1 MAVLE
6 YLTGNSLIAYPFK
19 DGGRLQA
26 VDNHTLGHNVL
37 LDALIIPKNRNYVRA
52 YLKATTNTSLSIA
65 LVDKDYNEIVE
76 VITTTGA
83 LTYQTITHTSSNSF
97 IKLVPGNGLAGIG
110 THSFVL
116 GKTEFATSAVL
127 AITPSVSSIKF
138 YNYIGSGDTLLD
150 LTLNGPTVITTD
162 NCIIKEGA
170 NLNFEV
176 AKNNT
181 GAEMYVVPKG
191 GTGLYDGCLGGGN
204 GGVINTINEAGPNTF
219 GNFNILTDECYNTI
233 PHIHGIELEHTCTPK
248 CNSGQLQAYGHYLNR
263 VKDGMIILGGRINQ
277 IETYLEQQI
286 NAYQDY
292 LEEQAEINA
301 AARPTL
307 HGKYLIS
314 SSTTEHFY
322 SVAVGIYNPMGSPL
336 DNITLTVNA
345 PAPLVYVNGTS
356 KIDNKEDFIPITPS
370 TRLGIAIV
378 NGVDVPCHD
387 SIIYN
392 FVLKIPATQ
401 SSAGPITVTLTC
413 PVTLHN
419 PGFPSTV
426 ENIQVVEVIGLV
438 VPPPVTTTTRTT
450 TTPITTTTTTPTTTT
465 TTTTTPTT
473 TTTTTTTTVQPLT
486 PNFVPNKTINI
497 NFGSNASGWLAVL
510 DPAATSYWNGF
521 IPPLIAPSPIEYSR
535 RPGAN
540 PLLYS
545 DNISSNVVITWKLIN
560 ATTYSTL
567 VLPDVTNEMYK
578 TCLSLLNSD
587 ESLKPKIEI
596 KISNLSDN
604 ATYDLVVFAHGSEQD
619 RNCKITI
626 EKSDVNLIVANPIP
640 LNHSPNPGFTTIDPS
655 LWKSS
660 NFTSTNLGT
669 VNQQFVRYT
678 SIVIPSGATPSI
690 KIIIESAET
699 TSRVAINGLQ
709 LKRTA

>member
-26 VDNHTLGHNVL
+26 VDNHKLGHNVL
-37 LDALIIPKNRNYVRA
+37 LDALIIPKNRIYVRA

-76 VITTTGA
+76 VINTTGA

-110 THSFVL
+110 SHSFVL

-127 AITPSVSSIKF
+127 AITPSVSRIEF
-138 YNYIGSGDTLLD
+138 YNYIGSGNTLYD
-150 LTLNGPTVITTD
+150 FTENGTNIITTD

-170 NLNFEV
+170 NLNFEL

-204 GGVINTINEAGPNTF
+204 GAVINTINHSGPNTF

-233 PHIHGIELEHTCTPK
+233 PHVHGIELDHTCTPK

-263 VKDGMIILGGRINQ
+263 VKDGMVILGGRVNQ

-336 DNITLTVNA
+336 DNITLTVSA
-345 PAPLVYVNGTS
+345 PAPLVYVNGTA

-419 PGFPSTV
+419 PGSPPIV
-426 ENIQVVEVIGLV
+426 ENIEVVEVIGLV

-450 TTPITTTTTTPTTTT
+450 TIPTTTTTTTPTTTT

-473 TTTTTTTTVQPLT
+473 TTTTTTTTALPLT
-486 PNFVPNKTINI
+486 PNFVFNKTINI
-497 NFGSNASGWLAVL
+497 NFGSADSGHPAVL
-510 DPAATSYWNGF
+510 DLTLPTSFWNSF
-521 IPPLIAPSPIEYSR
+521 IPPNILPSPIEYSR
-535 RPGAN
+535 RPGAD
-540 PLLYS
+540 PLLYQ
-545 DNISSNVVITWKLIN
+545 DNASSNVVITWKLIN
-560 ATTYSTL
+560 ATSYATATL
-567 VLPDVTNEMYK
+567 EATNAMYN
-578 TCLSLLNSD
+578 TSLSLINSQFN
-587 ESLKPKIEI
+587 PKIEI

-604 ATYDLVVFAHGSEQD
+604 ATYDLVVFAHGRVQD

-626 EKSDVNLIVANPIP
+626 EKSDVLLSGATP
-640 LNHSPNPGFTTIDPS
+640 SSNPGLTTIDSS

-660 NFTSTNLGT
+660 SFSSANLATS
-669 VNQQFVRYT
+669 NQQFVRYT
-678 SIVIPSGATPSI
+678 GIVIPSGAIPSI
-690 KIIIESAET
+690 KIIIESDHT
-699 TSRVAINGLQ
+699 PGHVAINGLQ